1 MHNVL
6 MPESTKQNNKAK
18 MILQHLF
25 EAWGS
30 WRAKMPWKV
39 PGMPTAIENII
50 LWLSS
55 ESLGHLLC
63 QTGEAAWL
71 SEGWPA
77 SMYKHDMKLLVS
89 AIEKPK
95 EAYPVNGHPNQPLW
109 EELALF
115 EQGYDNPHESYN
127 NASWKGVLNSLILT
141 ISSSHVTTTKPVEK
155 IADVASKGWLGG
167 LVVRHPS
174 ASGKTQVRSLV
185 WPVFS
190 VQKYL
195 DQFLFFEAS
204 KQGLFPAWIKPV
216 DTEPPPL
223 LFTRVYEKID
233 LVLLNCLICLI
244 MNHKLADYSTM
255 KSNIVLTYKDMAHTN
270 AYSLIHGLQFLVF
283 VFQYYGLVLDLLVLG
298 L

>member
-30 WRAKMPWKV
+30 WRAKMPWKI

-77 SMYKHDMKLLVS
+77 SMYKHDMKLRVS

-115 EQGYDNPHESYN
+115 EQGYDNPHE
-127 NASWKGVLNSLILT
+127 L
-141 ISSSHVTTTKPVEK
+141 EK
-155 IADVASKGWLGG
+155 IADV
-167 LVVRHPS
+167 
-174 ASGKTQVRSLV
+174 
-185 WPVFS
+185 
-190 VQKYL
+190 YL

-204 KQGLFPAWIKPV
+204 KQGLFPAWIKPFQGINNLM
-216 DTEPPPL
+216 DAWKTSE
-223 LFTRVYEKID
+223 
-233 LVLLNCLICLI
+233 
-244 MNHKLADYSTM
+244 DYSTM

-270 AYSLIHGLQFLVF
+270 AYSLIHGLQFSVF
-283 VFQYYGLVLDLLVLG
+283 VFQYYGLVLDLLVLR